1 MKGLQIS
8 SSIMARIKS
17 IVNTTD
23 LTDANEIIA
32 LAVKQ
37 EEIFLS
43 EMMEQKTERSK
54 KAFKTIMK
62 KTYCTHVLNS

>member
-8 SSIMARIKS
+8 SSIMARIES
-17 IVNTTD
+17 IINTTD

-54 KAFKTIMK
+54 MAFKTIMK
-62 KTYCTHVLNS
+62 KTYCTAILNN

>member
-8 SSIMARIKS
+8 SSIMARIES
-17 IVNTTD
+17 IINTTD
-23 LTDANEIIA
+23 LTDANEIIK
-32 LAVKQ
+32 LAIEQ
-37 EEIFLS
+37 ENKFLN

>member
-37 EEIFLS
+37 EEIFLN

-54 KAFKTIMK
+54 NAFKTIMK
-62 KTYCTHVLNS
+62 KTYCTSVLNS